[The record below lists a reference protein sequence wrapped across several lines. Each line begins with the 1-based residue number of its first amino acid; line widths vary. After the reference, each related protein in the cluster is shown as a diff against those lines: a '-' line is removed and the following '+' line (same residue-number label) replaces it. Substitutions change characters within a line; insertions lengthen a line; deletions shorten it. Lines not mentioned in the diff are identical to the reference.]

1 MCVICVTGNSAP
13 PPSLAPPPRRAGA
26 ASPTTKMRN
35 KCQVV
40 GEQSDRKRPARLKTC
55 LRLQQRTKN
64 PQKNS
69 LSIHI
74 RSGSFGFWQ
83 LEADLIA
90 VNDVMIDS
98 DGPVNN
104 RQDLFYFKSSLI
116 VCCLKGSVR

>member
-1 MCVICVTGNSAP
+1 MCDLCHGKLGSASVCRSSRP
-13 PPSLAPPPRRAGA
+13 DGPEPFLRESAIQRRRRG
-26 ASPTTKMRN
+26 N

-40 GEQSDRKRPARLKTC
+40 GEQSDRKS
-55 LRLQQRTKN
+55 LRLQQRKK
-64 PQKNS
+64 KNS

-74 RSGSFGFWQ
+74 RSGSFAFWQ

-104 RQDLFYFKSSLI
+104 RQDLFLPAVFYKE
-116 VCCLKGSVR
+116 